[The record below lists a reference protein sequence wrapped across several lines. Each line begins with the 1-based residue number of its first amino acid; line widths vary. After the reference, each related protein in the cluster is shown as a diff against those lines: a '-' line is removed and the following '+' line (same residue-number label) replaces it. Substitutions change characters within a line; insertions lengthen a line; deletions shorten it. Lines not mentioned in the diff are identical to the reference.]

1 MEWTDLHDLN
11 LCEEGLVAEPWKHP
25 YRSKE
30 RGDLCNDIAAN
41 LNASGGSS

>member
-11 LCEEGLVAEPWKHP
+11 LFEEVLVAEPWKHP

-30 RGDLCNDIAAN
+30 RGDLWNDTAAN
-41 LNASGGSS
+41 LNAFGGSS